1 MKKRKGIGLVEKK
14 GMWGYLFISPFIVGL
29 IFIFI
34 PTVAKSLFY
43 SFNDVKIEFSNI
55 TTKFLGFKNYYDAFM
70 TDPKFRVV
78 LIAASKGILVDST
91 IIIFF
96 SFFIANLLNQKFIG
110 RGFVR
115 TIFFLPV
122 VLSVGI
128 VAAMEKENLAYNAM
142 SLVSDSTNGFDQLGM
157 QAMFST
163 FNIMAK
169 LGLPN
174 SISTFTMTAI
184 NNTYN
189 IVNSSGVQILLFLSS
204 LQSISPSIFEAAKVE
219 GATKWEEFWKITF
232 PMLSPM
238 ILVNVVYTV
247 IDTFTNPTYGIMDFI
262 ETQAFNSGKLGYAA
276 ALSWI
281 YFLIV
286 IVVLAITA
294 GIISRRVNYLE

>member
-1 MKKRKGIGLVEKK
+1 MKKKSSIGLVERK

-34 PTVAKSLFY
+34 PTVVQSFMY
-43 SFNDVKIEFSNI
+43 SFNSVKIEFNNI
-55 TTKFLGFKNYYDAFM
+55 TTNFLGFRNYYDAFM
-70 TDPKFRVV
+70 TDPNFRVV
-78 LIAASKGILVDST
+78 LLSASKGIVIDST
-91 IIIFF
+91 IVIFF
-96 SFFIANLLNQKFIG
+96 SFFIANLLNQKFAG

-122 VLSVGI
+122 MLSVGI
-128 VAAMEKENLAYNAM
+128 VAVMEKENIAYNAM
-142 SLVSDSTNGFDQLGM
+142 SLVTEATNGFDQLGM

-163 FNIMAK
+163 ARVMDK
-169 LGLPN
+169 LRLPS
-174 SISTFTMTAI
+174 SIANLTMTSI

-189 IVNSSGVQILLFLSS
+189 IVNSSGVQILLFLSA
-204 LQSISPSIFEAAKVE
+204 LQAISPSIFEAAKVE

-238 ILVNVVYTV
+238 ILVNVVYTI
-247 IDTFTNPTYGIMDFI
+247 IDTFTNPTYGVMDYI
-262 ETQAFNSGKLGYAA
+262 QTQAFSSGKMGYAA

-286 IVVLAITA
+286 VVVLGITA